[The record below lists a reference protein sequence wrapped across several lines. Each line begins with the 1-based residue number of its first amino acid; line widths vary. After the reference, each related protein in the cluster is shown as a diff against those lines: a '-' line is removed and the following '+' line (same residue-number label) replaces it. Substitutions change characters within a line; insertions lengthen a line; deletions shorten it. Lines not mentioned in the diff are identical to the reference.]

1 MPARRPAPVQP
12 SLLDWAPPAPYCEQ
26 DVRAAT
32 LAGRISR
39 AVAQTLRECGLDRDE
54 IARRMTGFLGERV
67 SAGVL
72 NAYASQAREEHNISA
87 VRLVALAHATGDTRL
102 LELLLQPFDLT
113 AISRR
118 MLPMLELAQV
128 HEEAEVL
135 RRRKDALRRSLQGG
149 IA

>member
-1 MPARRPAPVQP
+1 MAQRRPGPVQP
-12 SLLDWAPPAPYCEQ
+12 SLLDWAPSAPYAEG
-26 DVRAAT
+26 DVRAAS

-39 AVAQTLRECGLDRDE
+39 AVAQTLRDCPLDRDA
-54 IARRMTGFLGERV
+54 IAARMSAYLGERV
-67 SAGVL
+67 SPGVL

-118 MLPMLELAQV
+118 LLPMIELAQL
-128 HEEAEVL
+128 HEEAEAL
-135 RRRKDALRRSLQGG
+135 RRRKDVLRRTLNGG
-149 IA
+149 AP

>member
-1 MPARRPAPVQP
+1 MVQRRPAPVQP
-12 SLLDWAPPAPYCEQ
+12 SLLEWVPAAPYAEA
-26 DVRAAT
+26 DVRAAS

-39 AVAQTLRECGLDRDE
+39 AVAQTLRECGLERDE
-54 IARRMTGFLGERV
+54 IARRMTAFLGERV
-67 SAGVL
+67 SPGVL

-135 RRRKDALRRSLQGG
+135 RRRKDAIRRSLAGG
-149 IA
+149 IG